1 MISIKFTESE
11 KKALNDE
18 RFHHP
23 HPRVQRKMEIVWLKC
38 HQLPHHKIAELGGI
52 SENTVHSYLQEYQ
65 LGRIEALK
73 QVNFYRPQSE
83 LMYHVETLEA
93 YFREHPPMTICEAVE
108 KIEHLTG
115 IRRSPT
121 QVRKFLQ
128 SMGMNCLKVGFIPG
142 KAEFKVQEEYKRDK
156 LEPRLEEAKEGKR
169 AVFFVDAAHF
179 VMGAFLGLVWCFERV
194 FIKSPSGRKRFNVLG
209 ALNAI
214 THEVITVTN
223 DSYINAES
231 VCELL
236 HKLATLG
243 LSIPITLVLD
253 NARYQKCQLVQAL
266 ADSLGIELLY
276 LPSYS
281 PNLNLIERLWK
292 FVKKKCLYSKY
303 YPEFSLFKTAITT
316 CIEEANGKYKQ
327 ELDSLLTLRF
337 QTFNKAQI
345 MTI

>member
-1 MISIKFTESE
+1 MINLEFTAEEQKS
-11 KKALNDE
+11 LYYE

-23 HPRVQRKMEIVWLKC
+23 HPRVQKKMEALWLKS
-38 HQLPHHKIAELGGI
+38 QKLPHASICQLVGI
-52 SENTVHSYLQEYQ
+52 SGNTLRSYLQDYQ
-65 LGRIEALK
+65 KGGREKLK
-73 QVNFYRPQSE
+73 QINFYRPKSE
-83 LMYHVETLEA
+83 LEEHKTTLKA
-93 YFREHPPMTICEAVE
+93 YLAKNPPATINEAVN
-108 KIEHLTG
+108 KIEELTG
-115 IRRSPT
+115 IKRSPT
-121 QVRKFLQ
+121 QVRKFLK
-128 SMGMNCLKVGFIPG
+128 SMGMRCLKVGFIPG
-142 KAEFKVQEEYKRDK
+142 KADPEVQEEYKKDK

-231 VCELL
+231 FCQLL
-236 HKLATLG
+236 HKLSALG

-253 NARYQKCQLVQAL
+253 NARYQKCKLVQEL

-281 PNLNLIERLWK
+281 PNLNLSERLWK

-316 CIEEANGKYKQ
+316 CIEEAQGKHKK

-345 MTI
+345 MTV